1 METEIEIQVRSTHID
16 FLGHVNNAV
25 YLEFM
30 EWGRTDWYEKIGEDF
45 EGLLDDGIAVVVVNI
60 DINFNK
66 EIMLGEKVRVRTIP
80 LQKNNKSYKH
90 KQEIY
95 NEDNELVADAVV
107 TEVLLDRNKG
117 EAIYPTETIVEQF
130 D

>member
-45 EGLLDDGIAVVVVNI
+45 EDLLDEGIAVVVVNI

-90 KQEIY
+90 RQEIY
-95 NEDNELVADAVV
+95 NEDDELVADAVV
-107 TEVLLDRNKG
+107 TEVLLDRTKG
-117 EAIYPTETIVEQF
+117 EAVYPHEELSKQF